1 MPARLMASPI
11 VRIAALLIGF
21 GTATAAC
28 AKAADGDAN
37 VVAAAP
43 AVAACDL
50 PKLDFKETKLDA
62 QDQARFAE
70 RFGAA
75 FARACGEG
83 LFAGKPLVDQ
93 RSEDK
98 QTIVV
103 LHSPAA
109 KGTAI
114 YYAPSGA
121 PPAML
126 LESPVGSPRQ
136 VPSADEFYKAM
147 QCAARW
153 PTADEQLL
161 EGRCLPD

>member
-1 MPARLMASPI
+1 MPARLSASPI

-21 GTATAAC
+21 GTASAAC
-28 AKAADGDAN
+28 AKPAEGGAN
-37 VVAAAP
+37 IVAASP
-43 AVAACDL
+43 VVAACDR

-62 QDQARFAE
+62 QDQARFAK
-70 RFGAA
+70 RFEAA

-103 LHSPAA
+103 MRSPAA
-109 KGTAI
+109 KVTAI

-126 LESPVGSPRQ
+126 LESPGGSPRQ
-136 VPSADEFYKAM
+136 IPSVDDFYAAM
-147 QCAARW
+147 QCAVRW
-153 PTADEQLL
+153 PTADEQ
-161 EGRCLPD
+161 EKDGRCLPD

>member
-1 MPARLMASPI
+1 MPARLSAPPI

-21 GTATAAC
+21 GAANAAC
-28 AKAADGDAN
+28 SKPAEGGAN
-37 VVAAAP
+37 VVVNVPAAT
-43 AVAACDL
+43 ACDL
-50 PKLDFKETKLDA
+50 PKLEFKWSELNA
-62 QDQARFAE
+62 RDQARFAE

-109 KGTAI
+109 KVTSI

-136 VPSADEFYKAM
+136 IPSADEFYKAM
-147 QCAARW
+147 QCAVRW
-153 PTADEQLL
+153 PTADEQ
-161 EGRCLPD
+161 EMDGRCLPD